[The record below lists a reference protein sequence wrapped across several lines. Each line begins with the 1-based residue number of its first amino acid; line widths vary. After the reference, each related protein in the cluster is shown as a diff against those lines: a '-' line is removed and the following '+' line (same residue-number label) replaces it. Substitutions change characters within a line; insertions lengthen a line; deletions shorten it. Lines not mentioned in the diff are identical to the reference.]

1 MRLTEKRIRKII
13 REEIVK
19 KHRLSEADSDD
30 KWKEIT
36 KILGVRENPTEEEYD
51 NAWDEIIE
59 KHYKQISYDQP
70 TQMELL
76 SKQGDDV
83 IEALGRVGEELRD
96 EEDIEK
102 KIHMFLQSMRDVKNS
117 IMFRDMENWGIGN
130 MPLTVE
136 LTLDDEGIIDGETE
150 EWESVVKGIRDNLD
164 DWYGQIPVSEKDLDA
179 LQQVY
184 DALKG
189 KKATAGGK
197 TRDALTWLN
206 KSFHAKEKESIADK
220 LDSAEL
226 DDDALVAEKADEL
239 KSLFSGVISESQT
252 IRRDKKTRL
261 VIRDMIRRQIR
272 QINEAPKALKSRFIS
287 KEEAAKRDDEGWED
301 AEGEEEEEK
310 TEKKKSRKIRSNP
323 NVKKMQE
330 ILISEKA
337 VSGGLPEHG
346 ADGQWGL
353 ETDKAF
359 RQFVKNKVESLENAE
374 VASKISTAKWGD
386 GSSIASETFEKTF
399 AANTQ
404 GAYAFVKFL
413 SSPQSAAETEEEE
426 PESSLPAEEEG
437 EAGAED
443 SDADSD
449 DKRKH
454 RFGKGDKTKR
464 FNVIHKR
471 DGTTLVI
478 DPRRGAERAFKE
490 FMKTNTGQKYGRIK
504 LHNAQ
509 QFIKGKMISQDD
521 FFQIPSITGHADVNI
536 RGKGTAISNQ
546 NAWDALVAAGMIR
559 PA

>member
-1 MRLTEKRIRKII
+1 LLKIKTQFLEIATIPATFFFLCFKHTASTEYLQGIMVQIRIVISVSEYMERSMRLSEKRIRKII

-19 KHRLSEADSDD
+19 KHRLSEAVSDD

-59 KHYKQISYDQP
+59 KHYKQISHDQP

-76 SKQGDDV
+76 SKQGDGV

-102 KIHMFLQSMRDVKNS
+102 KIHMFLQSMSDVKNS
-117 IMFRDMENWGIGN
+117 ITFREMENWGIGN

-136 LTLDDEGIIDGETE
+136 LTLDDEGVIDAGGD
-150 EWESVVKGIRDNLD
+150 EWESVVDGIIDNLD
-164 DWYGQIPVSEKDLDA
+164 DFPLSVSKKDLAA
-179 LQQVY
+179 LRQVY
-184 DALKG
+184 NALKG
-189 KKATAGGK
+189 KKITAGGK
-197 TRDALTWLN
+197 THDALEWLN
-206 KSFHAKEKESIADK
+206 KAY
-220 LDSAEL
+220 
-226 DDDALVAEKADEL
+226 EL
-239 KSLFSGVISESQT
+239 KEDSSIIDDLGTVNTGDDPVAADAAEELKALFSNVISESQT
-252 IRRDKKTRL
+252 IRRDKKTRI
-261 VIRDMIRRQIR
+261 VIREMIRRQIR

-310 TEKKKSRKIRSNP
+310 TEEKKSRKIRSNP

-346 ADGQWGL
+346 ADGQWGP

-437 EAGAED
+437 
-443 SDADSD
+443 
-449 DKRKH
+449 
-454 RFGKGDKTKR
+454 
-464 FNVIHKR
+464 
-471 DGTTLVI
+471 
-478 DPRRGAERAFKE
+478 
-490 FMKTNTGQKYGRIK
+490 
-504 LHNAQ
+504 
-509 QFIKGKMISQDD
+509 
-521 FFQIPSITGHADVNI
+521 
-536 RGKGTAISNQ
+536 
-546 NAWDALVAAGMIR
+546 
-559 PA
+559 

>member
-1 MRLTEKRIRKII
+1 MRLSEKRIRKII

-19 KHRLSEADSDD
+19 KHRLSEAVSDD

-59 KHYKQISYDQP
+59 KHYKQISHDQP

-76 SKQGDDV
+76 SKQGDGV

-102 KIHMFLQSMRDVKNS
+102 KIHMFLQSMSDVKNS
-117 IMFRDMENWGIGN
+117 ITFREMENWGIGN

-136 LTLDDEGIIDGETE
+136 LTLDDEGVIDAGGD
-150 EWESVVKGIRDNLD
+150 EWESVVDGIIDNLD
-164 DWYGQIPVSEKDLDA
+164 DFPLSVSKKDLAA
-179 LQQVY
+179 LRQVY
-184 DALKG
+184 NALKG
-189 KKATAGGK
+189 KKITAGGK
-197 TRDALTWLN
+197 THDALEWLN
-206 KSFHAKEKESIADK
+206 KAY
-220 LDSAEL
+220 
-226 DDDALVAEKADEL
+226 EL
-239 KSLFSGVISESQT
+239 KEDSSIIDDLGTVNTGDDPVAADAAEELKALFSNVISESQT
-252 IRRDKKTRL
+252 IRRDKKTRI
-261 VIRDMIRRQIR
+261 VIREMIRRQIR

-310 TEKKKSRKIRSNP
+310 TEEKKSRKIRSNP

-346 ADGQWGL
+346 ADGQWGP

-490 FMKTNTGQKYGRIK
+490 FMKTNTGQKHGRIK